1 MKSRTG
7 QKLKLTTVE
16 QLLGVPNEEIS
27 TKIEIEKIYEFE
39 NHPFKVIDEKKED
52 LVESIRDNG
61 VLSPVLVRPD
71 DEDGYE
77 MVSGH
82 RRMHAA
88 KRAGLVA
95 IFFKKQSRGLFSVIH
110 KIRRGDEKL
119 WQELSKLLDF
129 QRRQ

>member
-61 VLSPVLVRPD
+61 VRMMKMVMRWFPVTEECMLR
-71 DEDGYE
+71 
-77 MVSGH
+77 S
-82 RRMHAA
+82 
-88 KRAGLVA
+88 GLVLLLS
-95 IFFKKQSRGLFSVIH
+95 FLRNNPEDCFQSYTKSEEEMKNYGKNYQNF
-110 KIRRGDEKL
+110 
-119 WQELSKLLDF
+119 
-129 QRRQ
+129 